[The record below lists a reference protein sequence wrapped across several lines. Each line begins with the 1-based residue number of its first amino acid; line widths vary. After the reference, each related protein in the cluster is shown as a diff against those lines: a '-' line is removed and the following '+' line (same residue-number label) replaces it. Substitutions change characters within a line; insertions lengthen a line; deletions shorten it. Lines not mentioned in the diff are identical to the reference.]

1 MRKQWARGNWGDHW
15 DNWSQ
20 LRAGN
25 SDARLAAEV
34 FGVGLLCR
42 LLPWPHSPATGLFSS
57 LPSSWSWSKS
67 RFYQSLIL
75 IIPWFS
81 LHCSWKLT
89 KVDEIRSSSSP
100 TAGPSLHWSTQLSIS
115 VWKTKLNK
123 HILMGRAIFWSSE
136 IHKIVFCR
144 FDKQVCDRWK
154 ASGWLDIVFK
164 GLVPAFW
171 EPWWHFICLFVV
183 AVNFLSNLDDF
194 FFSKGPARA
203 FWGPWWRLPQ
213 CLTSMNRSIN
223 PLPVITTVR

>member
-1 MRKQWARGNWGDHW
+1 ML
-15 DNWSQ
+15 Q
-20 LRAGN
+20 LRC
-25 SDARLAAEV
+25 EV
-34 FGVGLLCR
+34 GSWGFWGR
-42 LLPWPHSPATGLFSS
+42 PF
-57 LPSSWSWSKS
+57 LPSPTLASLTCH
-67 RFYQSLIL
+67 RFVLILTLIL
-75 IIPWFS
+75 ILIKIPILS
-81 LHCSWKLT
+81 VINPYNPLILVALQL
-89 KVDEIRSSSSP
+89 KVDKSGRNQILILSYSRSF
-100 TAGPSLHWSTQLSIS
+100 TALVHSIS

-183 AVNFLSNLDDF
+183 ALNFLSNLDY

-203 FWGPWWRLPQ
+203 FWEP
-213 CLTSMNRSIN
+213 
-223 PLPVITTVR
+223 